1 MFEDRSSVEEIVS
14 ALPEN
19 KGELL
24 VVVGHHLRLEHLLRQ
39 RHETV
44 DVLDGLVGLLPQFH
58 LNGGVQLAKPVFTEK
73 IISQRSL

>member
-1 MFEDRSSVEEIVS
+1 
-14 ALPEN
+14 
-19 KGELL
+19 
-24 VVVGHHLRLEHLLRQ
+24 
-39 RHETV
+39 V